1 MKTGVPFNSKNMLP
15 SLTEVLMEVLPLSKT
30 SSSQC
35 TPQETDHRRLVD
47 FTFHFQSLVDR
58 LAAMLDFNLQQL
70 CGPKCKDLKVKN
82 PAKYGWEPKKLLNT
96 LTDIYLHLDCHEFL
110 SAIAQDEV
118 NLAPFCAGDSPHR
131 ALLRCCAVA
140 AC

>member
-1 MKTGVPFNSKNMLP
+1 
-15 SLTEVLMEVLPLSKT
+15 MEFLPLSKT

-47 FTFHFQSLVDR
+47 FAFHFQSLVDR

-118 NLAPFCAGDSPHR
+118 NLAPFWAGDSPHR
-131 ALLRCCAVA
+131 ALLQCCAVA